1 MMSTM
6 ETILQH
12 SVPQL
17 RGPRHVLKL
26 LWRHLQSW
34 LQVSHTRRQLR
45 DLTNAELEDLNLT
58 REAAQEEAR
67 RPFWD
72 TKLTHRSWI

>member
-1 MMSTM
+1 MSTM
-6 ETILQH
+6 ETIFQH

-17 RGPRHVLKL
+17 RGPRFFAKR
-26 LWRHLQSW
+26 LWQQTMSW
-34 LQVSHTRRQLR
+34 WQVSQTRRQLR
-45 DLTNAELEDLNLT
+45 DLTDAELEDLNLT
-58 REAAQEEAR
+58 REAAREEAR